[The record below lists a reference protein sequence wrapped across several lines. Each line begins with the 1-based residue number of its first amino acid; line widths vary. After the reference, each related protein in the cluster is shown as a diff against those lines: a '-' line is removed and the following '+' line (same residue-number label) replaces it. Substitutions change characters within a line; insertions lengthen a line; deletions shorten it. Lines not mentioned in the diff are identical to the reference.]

1 MQVSVEKK
9 MFVSDI
15 YSLNVKVAEENQSII
30 KELLALQ
37 IILVQLRLFSFS
49 TMSILQNHPNTS

>member
-30 KELLALQ
+30 KELLAL
-37 IILVQLRLFSFS
+37 
-49 TMSILQNHPNTS
+49 